1 MSSSA
6 TRVSVKPIGMSAQW
20 PRQQPPAVRVFDS
33 SKQPS
38 KPAASRRPVQRRTA
52 LARRPR
58 TIQLP
63 PDIDRE
69 LATHCA
75 AHGREISDIV
85 AHALVLYLERQR

>member
-20 PRQQPPAVRVFDS
+20 PRQQAPAVRVFDS
-33 SKQPS
+33 SKPV
-38 KPAASRRPVQRRTA
+38 ATRRPVQRRSVP
-52 LARRPR
+52 ARRPR

-63 PDIDRE
+63 PDIDGE
-69 LATHCA
+69 LATYCA

-85 AHALVLYLERQR
+85 AHALVLYLERRR